1 MPSSTK
7 RKTAAALEAMRERRK
22 RKGTSASAIDDY
34 EIRDEGDVYD
44 VLEEDDYQKLVE
56 SRRQR
61 EDFVVDDGE

>member
-22 RKGTSASAIDDY
+22 RKGASASAIDDY